1 MLQVSELVV
10 SEPSVFAIFS
20 HLSAGP
26 EFEPKS
32 LFWPS
37 GMLSLPWNLL
47 HLCLNSSP
55 VQDRWI
61 LLCFW
66 MVPPPVNHQRPA
78 KHGEVRLGQREPW
91 GKVLSGM
98 WLVHLDFS
106 DSSEHSTHYGT
117 LCCASHGRT
126 VGFALTSLSLRVQSR
141 CIQKCCRGLP
151 EALALARSGSHRLNN
166 SFLGSRT
173 HGTPRGLP
181 TDPVVRVATVSLL
194 QHPFLLFYILCVRL
208 QKG

>member
-1 MLQVSELVV
+1 
-10 SEPSVFAIFS
+10 
-20 HLSAGP
+20 
-26 EFEPKS
+26 
-32 LFWPS
+32 
-37 GMLSLPWNLL
+37 L

-151 EALALARSGSHRLNN
+151 EALALARSGSHPAEQFLPWEQDSWHPKRASYRPCGESSN
-166 SFLGSRT
+166 SLT
-173 HGTPRGLP
+173 APTPL
-181 TDPVVRVATVSLL
+181 S
-194 QHPFLLFYILCVRL
+194 PFLHSLCALAKRV
-208 QKG
+208 GY